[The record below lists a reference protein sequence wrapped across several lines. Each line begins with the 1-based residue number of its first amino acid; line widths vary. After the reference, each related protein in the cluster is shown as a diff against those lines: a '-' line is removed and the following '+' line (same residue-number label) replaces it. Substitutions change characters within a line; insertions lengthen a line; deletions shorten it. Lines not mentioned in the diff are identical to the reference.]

1 MTTRTQQKA
10 MMRPFGTSRVSMTIM
25 GQRGGALET
34 ARARVVLISAVFA
47 LVYLIMT
54 VRLFDLTVMQGALSH
69 VMQDDGTEVAA
80 PPTPPTKPERRADII
95 DRNGVLLATSVKSV
109 ALFADPEIIVDAP
122 YVATE
127 LVKLFP
133 SLNREKLEKQLSGKG
148 RYVSLAKELT
158 PQQQDAVIRIGD
170 PGLAFE
176 NTYRRV
182 YPQGNLTAHM
192 VGYDSSDN
200 KGLAGIERSM
210 NDVLM
215 ASDKPVQLALDIRLQ
230 HILRREVE
238 RSMAHFRGIGGAGLV
253 MDTRTG
259 EVLAATSLPD
269 FDPHHPRNPNDNA
282 MFNRFSLGVYEMGST
297 FKIFSTAAHLEVKQ
311 PSMSETFD
319 ASQPLRRGR
328 FVINDYKGEDRVMTI
343 PEIFMV
349 SSNIGT
355 ALMANA
361 TGAQNV
367 QRIYRDLGLLDPA
380 KVELAEIGKPM
391 VPHPWSEISNLTA
404 SFGHGIAVS
413 PLQVASAVAT
423 VVNGGLKVQPTLLK
437 KDAADTPA
445 TAVRILSSR
454 TSAHMRQLM
463 RLVVEKGTGKN
474 ANVVGYR
481 VGGKTGTA
489 EKSGI
494 GGYDHKRLISSF
506 VGAFPID
513 DPRYVVF
520 VMVDEPKPAAD
531 SYGYATAGWVAA
543 PAVGKV
549 ITNMGTVLGLMPDA
563 SAPEIATP
571 LHQYVHLVKSH

>member
-1 MTTRTQQKA
+1 MTPRGTRP
-10 MMRPFGTSRVSMTIM
+10 MMRPFGASRISMTIM
-25 GQRGGALET
+25 GHRGGALEM

-47 LVYLIMT
+47 LVYLIMA
-54 VRLFDLTVMQGALSH
+54 VRLFDLTVMQGELAH
-69 VMQDDGTEVAA
+69 VMQTETEIAA
-80 PPTPPTKPERRADII
+80 PPTPLKKPERRADII

-109 ALFADPEIIVDAP
+109 ALFVDPHIVVDAP
-122 YVATE
+122 HVVTE
-127 LVKLFP
+127 LVKIFP
-133 SLNREKLEKQLSGKG
+133 TLNRAKLEKQLAGKG

-158 PQQQDAVIRIGD
+158 PQQQAAVTRIGD

-176 NTYRRV
+176 NTYRRI
-182 YPQGNLTAHM
+182 YPQGNLTAHI
-192 VGYDSSDN
+192 VGYGSNDDN
-200 KGLAGIERSM
+200 GLAGIERSM
-210 NDVLM
+210 NAGLM
-215 ASDKPVQLALDIRLQ
+215 KSDQPVQLAMDVRVQ

-238 RSMAHFRGIGGAGLV
+238 RSMAHFRGIGGAGIV
-253 MDTRTG
+253 MDTRNG
-259 EVLAATSLPD
+259 EILAATSLPD

-282 MFNRFSLGVYEMGST
+282 MFNRVSLGIYEMGST

-361 TGAQNV
+361 TGSQNL
-367 QRIYRDLGLLDPA
+367 QRIYRDLGLLDAPQT
-380 KVELAEIGKPM
+380 ELAEMGKPM
-391 VPHPWSEISNLTA
+391 VPHPWTEISNLTA

-413 PLQVASAVAT
+413 PLQVASAVAS
-423 VVNGGLKVQPTLLK
+423 VVNGGLKVQPTLLRK
-437 KDAADTPA
+437 NEADASA
-445 TAVRILSSR
+445 TAVRVLSAR

-494 GGYDHKRLISSF
+494 GGYDRKRLISSF

-543 PAVGKV
+543 PAVGRV
-549 ITNMGTVLGLMPDA
+549 ISNMGAVLGLMPDA
-563 SAPEIATP
+563 AAPEIAAP
-571 LHQYVHLVKSH
+571 LHQYVNLKKAH

>member
-1 MTTRTQQKA
+1 MTPRPHQKS
-10 MMRPFGTSRVSMTIM
+10 MIRPFGASRVSMTIM

-34 ARARVVLISAVFA
+34 ARARVVLISAFFA
-47 LVYLIMT
+47 LVYLILT
-54 VRLFDLTVMQGALSH
+54 VRLFDLTVMQGELAQA
-69 VMQDDGTEVAA
+69 MRDDTEIAA
-80 PPTPPTKPERRADII
+80 PPIPPQKPERRADII

-109 ALFADPEIIVDAP
+109 ALFADPKIIVDAP
-122 YVATE
+122 YVAAE
-127 LVKLFP
+127 LAKLFP
-133 SLNREKLEKQLSGKG
+133 HLNRQKLEAQLTGKG
-148 RYVSLAKELT
+148 RYVPLAKELT

-176 NTYRRV
+176 NTYRRI

-192 VGYDSSDN
+192 VGYASSDN
-200 KGLAGIERSM
+200 NGLAGVERSL
-210 NDVLM
+210 NAALM
-215 ASDKPVQLALDIRLQ
+215 QSDAPVQMALDIRLQ
-230 HILRREVE
+230 HILRREVD
-238 RSMAHFRGIGGAGLV
+238 RAMTHFRGIGGAGLI
-253 MDTRTG
+253 MDARTG
-259 EVLAATSLPD
+259 EILAATSLPD

-282 MFNRFSLGVYEMGST
+282 MFNRVSLGIYEMGST

-311 PSMSETFD
+311 PPMSATFD
-319 ASQPLRRGR
+319 ASEPLRRGR

-355 ALMANA
+355 ALMAND
-361 TGAQNV
+361 TGSQNV
-367 QRIYRDLGLLDPA
+367 QRIYRDLGLLTPP
-380 KVELAEIGKPM
+380 KTELAEIGKPM
-391 VPHPWSEISNLTA
+391 VPHPWTEISNLTA

-413 PLQVASAVAT
+413 PLQTASAVAS

-437 KDAADTPA
+437 HNEASAPA
-445 TAVRILSSR
+445 TAVRVLTAR

-489 EKSGI
+489 EKSGP
-494 GGYDHKRLISSF
+494 GGYSRDRRISSF

-543 PAVGKV
+543 PAVGRV
-549 ITNMGTVLGLMPDA
+549 ITNMGAVLGLMPDKT
-563 SAPEIATP
+563 APEIAAP
-571 LHQYVHLVKSH
+571 LHQYVNLQKAH